1 MPIKGTREG
10 GLWLI
15 DEEVY
20 GSYLAPG
27 LGRDYV
33 PNVIFSCARQMLEIP
48 GFSGG
53 RLGDILISMA
63 KPRQFGG
70 LRAAPVLLLLLFLAP
85 LFARPALSA
94 ERDDA
99 ALVAALRAGGHV
111 LYFRHSATD
120 WAQNDQVRQAGD
132 WQSCDG
138 AKMRQLSDTGRM
150 TAQLIGLA
158 IRTLAIPVGEVLSS
172 EYCRAAETARLMGLG
187 DVRTTTEIMNLRS
200 QEYVGG
206 HDAAVKNVRTL
217 LARPPAPATN
227 RIMVGHGN
235 LMRAATGQY
244 TDEAGAVVVRPDPGS
259 DLGFAFVALVTP
271 QGWLRQAE
279 AFGGGK

>member
-1 MPIKGTREG
+1 M
-10 GLWLI
+10 
-15 DEEVY
+15 
-20 GSYLAPG
+20 
-27 LGRDYV
+27 GRDYV
-33 PNVIFSCARQMLEIP
+33 PNVIFSCARQAFEIP
-48 GFSGG
+48 GFSEGAP
-53 RLGDILISMA
+53 GDILNPMA
-63 KPRQFGG
+63 NPRRFGG
-70 LRAAPVLLLLLFLAP
+70 LRAAPVLLLLLFLA
-85 LFARPALSA
+85 LLSTRPAPA
-94 ERDDA
+94 AADDA

-138 AKMRQLSDTGRM
+138 ARMRQLSDAGRM

-187 DVRTTTEIMNLRS
+187 DVRTTTEIMNLRA

-206 HDAAVKNVRTL
+206 HDAAVKNARAL
-217 LARPPAPATN
+217 LARPPAPAAN

-271 QGWLRQAE
+271 QDWLRLAE

>member
-1 MPIKGTREG
+1 
-10 GLWLI
+10 
-15 DEEVY
+15 
-20 GSYLAPG
+20 
-27 LGRDYV
+27 
-33 PNVIFSCARQMLEIP
+33 
-48 GFSGG
+48 
-53 RLGDILISMA
+53 
-63 KPRQFGG
+63 
-70 LRAAPVLLLLLFLAP
+70 
-85 LFARPALSA
+85 
-94 ERDDA
+94 
-99 ALVAALRAGGHV
+99 
-111 LYFRHSATD
+111 
-120 WAQNDQVRQAGD
+120 
-132 WQSCDG
+132 
-138 AKMRQLSDTGRM
+138 M

>member
-1 MPIKGTREG
+1 
-10 GLWLI
+10 
-15 DEEVY
+15 
-20 GSYLAPG
+20 
-27 LGRDYV
+27 
-33 PNVIFSCARQMLEIP
+33 
-48 GFSGG
+48 
-53 RLGDILISMA
+53 MA
-63 KPRQFGG
+63 NSRPFGG

-94 ERDDA
+94 ERDGA

-111 LYFRHSATD
+111 LYFRHAATD

-138 AKMRQLSDTGRM
+138 ARMRQLSDTGRM

-158 IRTLAIPVGEVLSS
+158 IRTLAIPVGEILSS
-172 EYCRAAETARLMGLG
+172 EYCRTAETARLMSLG

-206 HDAAVKNVRTL
+206 HDAAVKNARAHFTRP
-217 LARPPAPATN
+217 LAPGTN
-227 RIMVGHGN
+227 RVIVGHGN

-244 TDEAGAVVVRPDPGS
+244 TDEAGAVVLRPDPGA
-259 DLGFAFVALVTP
+259 DLGFAFIALVTP
-271 QGWLRQAE
+271 QDWSRLAE
-279 AFGGGK
+279 EFGGGK

>member
-1 MPIKGTREG
+1 VPIKGTREG

-20 GSYLAPG
+20 GSYLAPR

-33 PNVIFSCARQMLEIP
+33 PNVIFSCTGQAPEIP
-48 GFSGG
+48 GFSEGAP
-53 RLGDILISMA
+53 GDILNLMA
-63 KPRQFGG
+63 NPRRFGG

-85 LFARPALSA
+85 LTLRPAPA
-94 ERDDA
+94 AADDA
-99 ALVAALRAGGHV
+99 ALVAALRGGGHV

-138 AKMRQLSDTGRM
+138 ARMRQLSDTGRM

-158 IRTLAIPVGEVLSS
+158 MRTLAIPVGEVLSS

-187 DVRTTTEIMNLRS
+187 DVRTTTEIMNLRA
-200 QEYVGG
+200 QDFVGG
-206 HDAAVKNVRTL
+206 HDAAVKNARAL
-217 LARPPAPATN
+217 LARPPAPGAN
-227 RIMVGHGN
+227 RIIVGHGN

-259 DLGFAFVALVTP
+259 DLGFVFVAQVTP
-271 QGWLRQAE
+271 QDWLRLAE
-279 AFGGGK
+279 AFGGR

>member
-1 MPIKGTREG
+1 MANPR
-10 GLWLI
+10 LF
-15 DEEVY
+15 
-20 GSYLAPG
+20 
-27 LGRDYV
+27 GR
-33 PNVIFSCARQMLEIP
+33 
-48 GFSGG
+48 
-53 RLGDILISMA
+53 
-63 KPRQFGG
+63 
-70 LRAAPVLLLLLFLAP
+70 LRAAPALLLLLFLAS
-85 LFARPALSA
+85 PAAAA
-94 ERDDA
+94 EPRDA

-111 LYFRHSATD
+111 LYFRHAATD
-120 WAQNDQVRQAGD
+120 WTQNDQVRQAGD

-172 EYCRAAETARLMGLG
+172 EYCRTAETARLMSLG

-200 QEYVGG
+200 QDYVGG
-206 HDAAVKNVRTL
+206 HDAAVANARAL
-217 LARPPAPATN
+217 LSRPLPPATN

-259 DLGFAFVALVTP
+259 DLGFTFVAQVTP
-271 QGWLRQAE
+271 QDWLRLAE
-279 AFGGGK
+279 AYSENAK

>member
-20 GSYLAPG
+20 GSYLASG
-27 LGRDYV
+27 IGRDYD
-33 PNVIFSCARQMLEIP
+33 PDVIFSCARQTLEIP

-53 RLGDILISMA
+53 NLGDILISMA
-63 KPRQFGG
+63 NPRLFGR
-70 LRAAPVLLLLLFLAP
+70 LRAAPALFLLLFLAP
-85 LFARPALSA
+85 LFARAAPAA
-94 ERDDA
+94 ERDDT

-111 LYFRHSATD
+111 LYFRHAATD
-120 WAQNDQVRQAGD
+120 WTQNDQVRQAGD

-138 AKMRQLSDTGRM
+138 TKMRQLSDTGRM

-172 EYCRAAETARLMGLG
+172 EYCRTAETARLMSLG
-187 DVRTTTEIMNLRS
+187 TVRTTTEIMNLRS
-200 QEYVGG
+200 QDYVGG
-206 HDAAVKNVRTL
+206 YDAAVANARAHFIRP
-217 LARPPAPATN
+217 LAPGTN
-227 RIMVGHGN
+227 RVIVGHGN

-244 TDEAGAVVVRPDPGS
+244 TDEAGAVVVRPDSGA
-259 DLGFAFVALVTP
+259 DLGFTFITLITP
-271 QGWLRQAE
+271 QDWLRLAE
-279 AFGGGK
+279 ELGRGK

>member
-1 MPIKGTREG
+1 VPIKGTREG

-33 PNVIFSCARQMLEIP
+33 PNVIFSCARQALEIP

-63 KPRQFGG
+63 KPRPFGG
-70 LRAAPVLLLLLFLAP
+70 LRAAPILLLLLFLAP

-120 WAQNDQVRQAGD
+120 WTQNDQVRQAGD

-138 AKMRQLSDTGRM
+138 AKMRQLSDAGRM

-172 EYCRAAETARLMGLG
+172 EYCLSRWGRNSSRETRVCGQVPTTLDFSIFTSRSNPPSIMDGVWGDQLRETFVGSHRKRDFKRAPDRRDKGYCLCCEKMGEL
-187 DVRTTTEIMNLRS
+187 S
-200 QEYVGG
+200 
-206 HDAAVKNVRTL
+206 
-217 LARPPAPATN
+217 
-227 RIMVGHGN
+227 
-235 LMRAATGQY
+235 
-244 TDEAGAVVVRPDPGS
+244 GAS
-259 DLGFAFVALVTP
+259 FY
-271 QGWLRQAE
+271 
-279 AFGGGK
+279 

>member
-1 MPIKGTREG
+1 M
-10 GLWLI
+10 
-15 DEEVY
+15 
-20 GSYLAPG
+20 
-27 LGRDYV
+27 GRDYV
-33 PNVIFSCARQMLEIP
+33 PNVIFSCARQAFEIP
-48 GFSGG
+48 GFSEGAP
-53 RLGDILISMA
+53 GDILNPMA
-63 KPRQFGG
+63 NPRRFGG

-85 LFARPALSA
+85 LIARPAPA
-94 ERDDA
+94 AADDA

-138 AKMRQLSDTGRM
+138 ARMRQLSDAGRM

-158 IRTLAIPVGEVLSS
+158 LRTLAIPVGEVLSS

-187 DVRTTTEIMNLRS
+187 DVRTTTEIMNLRA

-206 HDAAVKNVRTL
+206 HDAAVKNARTL

-271 QGWLRQAE
+271 QDWLRLAE
-279 AFGGGK
+279 EFGGGK

>member
-1 MPIKGTREG
+1 M
-10 GLWLI
+10 
-15 DEEVY
+15 V
-20 GSYLAPG
+20 
-27 LGRDYV
+27 
-33 PNVIFSCARQMLEIP
+33 N
-48 GFSGG
+48 
-53 RLGDILISMA
+53 
-63 KPRQFGG
+63 PRPFGG
-70 LRAAPVLLLLLFLAP
+70 LRAAPVLLLLLLLAP
-85 LFARPALSA
+85 LAAAA
-94 ERDDA
+94 EPRDA

-111 LYFRHSATD
+111 LYFRHAATD
-120 WAQNDQVRQAGD
+120 WTQNDQVQKAGD

-138 AKMRQLSDTGRM
+138 ARMRQLSDAGRM

-200 QEYVGG
+200 QDFVGG
-206 HDAAVKNVRTL
+206 HDAAVKNARAL

-227 RIMVGHGN
+227 RVVVGHGN
-235 LMRAATGQY
+235 LMRAATGEY

-259 DLGFAFVALVTP
+259 DLGFVFVAQVTP
-271 QGWLRQAE
+271 QDWLRLAE

>member
-1 MPIKGTREG
+1 M
-10 GLWLI
+10 
-15 DEEVY
+15 
-20 GSYLAPG
+20 
-27 LGRDYV
+27 GRDYV
-33 PNVIFSCARQMLEIP
+33 PNVIFSCIGQALEIP
-48 GFSGG
+48 GFSGRG
-53 RLGDILISMA
+53 LGDILNPMA
-63 KPRQFGG
+63 NPRRFGG

-85 LFARPALSA
+85 LTLRPAPA
-94 ERDDA
+94 AADDA

-138 AKMRQLSDTGRM
+138 AKMRQLSDAGRM

-158 IRTLAIPVGEVLSS
+158 LRTLAIPVGEVLSS

-187 DVRTTTEIMNLRS
+187 DVRTTTEIMNLRA
-200 QEYVGG
+200 QDFVGG
-206 HDAAVKNVRTL
+206 HDAAVKNARAL

-271 QGWLRQAE
+271 QDWLRLAE
-279 AFGGGK
+279 EFGEAK